1 MFWLIQRVAGVSL
14 LRREERA
21 AWRERKRLEEGL
33 YNARTD
39 RASDTTP
46 ADRKKQPCSNI
57 SFMKYF
63 PGALDANKYLL
74 VLPDYIP
81 VYMVSIICG

>member
-46 ADRKKQPCSNI
+46 ADRNKEDLRQPVKRECVLYVGTLMEAD
-57 SFMKYF
+57 FGEEKRERVA
-63 PGALDANKYLL
+63 GLL
-74 VLPDYIP
+74 V
-81 VYMVSIICG
+81 GG